1 MILEVSDYKYSINHK
16 INCFVNA
23 LIYALENKNITIT
36 PVEAMLYTQAVN
48 FRAMIDFEENG
59 VPTLEIIPV
68 ELDFFN
74 KFAEA
79 SNIRLD
85 HYSALDRDA
94 DIKLISD
101 AIRENTCV
109 TAVSDQFQIGFAISE
124 VYKKLFPDD
133 LRMPHHFI
141 TIHAIEPESG
151 RMLFSEPS
159 FSLRKHDHWI
169 EYDVLEKAR
178 KSKWYQ
184 LEINKDLY
192 IVKDVS
198 GFSLPDAAETF
209 KKQISLLIEQIRD
222 SLAVMNE
229 FFEKYIYGHDDK
241 KLIETNYSGI
251 VTACS
256 MFDQGGY
263 VYRDYL
269 YKEAS
274 QYIKDKRV
282 VSAYKAL
289 EKKWHPLTKNIRKKC
304 DKSNMS
310 YDEYCELFG
319 MLKEQVN
326 YELETHIE
334 VINMLQ

>member
-1 MILEVSDYKYSINHK
+1 MLAAIVIEVVVLVNLNNRGFAFNIIYFPLILLISYVYSI
-16 INCFVNA
+16 V
-23 LIYALENKNITIT
+23 
-36 PVEAMLYTQAVN
+36 M
-48 FRAMIDFEENG
+48 
-59 VPTLEIIPV
+59 
-68 ELDFFN
+68 
-74 KFAEA
+74 
-79 SNIRLD
+79 
-85 HYSALDRDA
+85 
-94 DIKLISD
+94 
-101 AIRENTCV
+101 
-109 TAVSDQFQIGFAISE
+109 
-124 VYKKLFPDD
+124 VYL
-133 LRMPHHFI
+133 
-141 TIHAIEPESG
+141 
-151 RMLFSEPS
+151 
-159 FSLRKHDHWI
+159 
-169 EYDVLEKAR
+169 LEKAR

-289 EKKWHPLTKNIRKKC
+289 EKKWHSLTKNIRKKC